1 MAQVQ
6 CLQKWCC
13 LKSGH
18 TWSAHRGTVFYQP
31 GALHYYYIYYVIII
45 LLRQQFLWFMQRK
58 DSYIV
63 KLGFG
68 GKTNKKTGSHARNL
82 ILSNCKKNVCTVTNR
97 LIFSI

>member
-1 MAQVQ
+1 
-6 CLQKWCC
+6 
-13 LKSGH
+13 
-18 TWSAHRGTVFYQP
+18 
-31 GALHYYYIYYVIII
+31 
-45 LLRQQFLWFMQRK
+45 MQRK